1 MDVLFRLYSKHQR
14 ETSSGWDRLGGTS
27 RADKERKHLQRC
39 ESFLFCAVLQ
49 GIKQTPRSGRRF
61 MCTERKVESGI
72 SSRRACGEF
81 GKGAQAR
88 VSMET
93 G

>member
-1 MDVLFRLYSKHQR
+1 MDVLFHLCERGKLPVGGR
-14 ETSSGWDRLGGTS
+14 GAGGSGEDS
-27 RADKERKHLQRC
+27 QRC
-39 ESFLFCAVLQ
+39 ESFLFCAVLR